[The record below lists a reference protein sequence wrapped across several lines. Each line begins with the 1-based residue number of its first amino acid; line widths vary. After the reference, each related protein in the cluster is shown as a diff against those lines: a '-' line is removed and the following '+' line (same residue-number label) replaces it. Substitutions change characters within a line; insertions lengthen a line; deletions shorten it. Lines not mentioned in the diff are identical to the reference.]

1 MRQLLLKSVFA
12 NTSTTTNSK
21 KLEYFPHLAA
31 KLFRSSAF
39 DLTCDAVRKHFTSCS
54 ETVSTC
60 QRLFLDQIQY
70 VSKPQTSGQTGPSPL
85 RSSSESG
92 SSGVFNICEPHGI
105 CSVESIHKPARLAVS
120 SLPADGLLPSPDKL
134 WPFVLCSLSNHLLE
148 TCVLVGSNQLPALQT
163 EGTRWMVSALCRLF
177 NESRSDQESKEV
189 VGEITDYNKRYSG
202 APRQV
207 TDYLFDTPRLLQL
220 LGRSLS
226 TMGGLVWLFFFRVI
240 LCCIGTMVS
249 ISSPPLDPVSSSSA
263 GPLEKDPSLCGMLE
277 VMDDLVVVILLLI
290 CVININQQMAPE
302 TRNSTNDTSQGLMGN
317 SL

>member
-1 MRQLLLKSVFA
+1 MCQNHKHQGRQD
-12 NTSTTTNSK
+12 
-21 KLEYFPHLAA
+21 HLP
-31 KLFRSSAF
+31 
-39 DLTCDAVRKHFTSCS
+39 S
-54 ETVSTC
+54 EAPVS
-60 QRLFLDQIQY
+60 QGHL
-70 VSKPQTSGQTGPSPL
+70 
-85 RSSSESG
+85 G
-92 SSGVFNICEPHGI
+92 SSTY
-105 CSVESIHKPARLAVS
+105 ESAQL
-120 SLPADGLLPSPDKL
+120 
-134 WPFVLCSLSNHLLE
+134 SLS
-148 TCVLVGSNQLPALQT
+148 TNQRDWQCPVCLQT
-163 EGTRWMVSALCRLF
+163 ACFPVQTNCGHLFCAPCLITYWRHASWLEAISCPLCRQKVSALCRLF